1 MDTPPPN
8 TGAGSQVAH
17 KESPW
22 GVLLILFLLLL
33 PTGPSPVTAETMAL
47 GVLCLATLT
56 LLGVLQSQ
64 AQDSTENLIPAP
76 SLLKVPL
83 QPGFQ
88 KDRFQGRWYVVG
100 LAGNAVR
107 KEEEG
112 RFTMYSTIYDLQED
126 NSYNVTSILL
136 RDQRCDYWIR
146 TFVPSSRAGRFT
158 LGNIRSYPKV
168 RSYSVQVAA
177 TDYDQF
183 AMVFFKK
190 ISGKK
195 QYFKTTLY
203 GRTKELPAELKE
215 RFVHFAKSLGLTDDH
230 IIFSVP
236 TDQCIDN

>member
-1 MDTPPPN
+1 MDPPPPPN

-88 KDRFQGRWYVVG
+88 KDRVGTWKGSCRREWGKRGADGRSQASRVG
-100 LAGNAVR
+100 GT
-107 KEEEG
+107 G
-112 RFTMYSTIYDLQED
+112 
-126 NSYNVTSILL
+126 
-136 RDQRCDYWIR
+136 
-146 TFVPSSRAGRFT
+146 
-158 LGNIRSYPKV
+158 
-168 RSYSVQVAA
+168 
-177 TDYDQF
+177 
-183 AMVFFKK
+183 
-190 ISGKK
+190 
-195 QYFKTTLY
+195 
-203 GRTKELPAELKE
+203 
-215 RFVHFAKSLGLTDDH
+215 
-230 IIFSVP
+230 
-236 TDQCIDN
+236 